1 MFGWFGGGNKS
12 LSMRAAQEELA
23 KDPRIVLLDV
33 RTPEEHRS
41 GHIKGSINV
50 PLDRLPTVITRHVPD
65 KNTRVFVYC
74 LSGSRSGGA
83 ASWMTRNGYTDVTNI
98 GGIHAW
104 AGPIAGG

>member
-1 MFGWFGGGNKS
+1 MFGWLGGGNKS
-12 LSMRAAQEELA
+12 LSMRAAQEEQA

-65 KNTRVFVYC
+65 KNTRVFVY
-74 LSGSRSGGA
+74 
-83 ASWMTRNGYTDVTNI
+83 
-98 GGIHAW
+98 
-104 AGPIAGG
+104 